1 MRDGWPLVAACA
13 VPLLCLTV
21 EALLGV
27 ETSVAL
33 DVTLA
38 LNAVLLFVT
47 GWQMGTDSGLTGGRL
62 ALSSLIAGLLG
73 VALIVLKSLLH

>member
-13 VPLLCLTV
+13 VPLLCLTL

-38 LNAVLLFVT
+38 LNALLLFFT
-47 GWQMGTDSGLTGGRL
+47 GWQMGEAGGLTGARL
-62 ALSSLIAGLLG
+62 ALSSLVAGLLG
-73 VALIVLKSLLH
+73 VALIALKSLLH